1 MHNAYVFLCGG
12 GDAFMIPRFKTKNG
26 YTAYINGDIC
36 SWNIRPYT
44 LQIEIKLALQINF
57 VYYTSA

>member
-1 MHNAYVFLCGG
+1 MHMYFYVGG

-44 LQIEIKLALQINF
+44 LQIKMSLRSKLILLLHW
-57 VYYTSA
+57 VRK